1 MSWHKIYI
9 LFVFVNSFVRRKN
22 LDCHHPDL
30 WSPLAQPSI
39 FRESEGWRQCY
50 FYRHSHHLEELSL
63 PDVWKLLSVT
73 LWASYRFQ
81 LSEWMFSKAVKFL
94 LTDTSFTLS
103 VPPSIPDS
111 WLLSH
116 VTKIQWPLARAEHCA
131 GQVYHLE
138 HLPKHEH
145 SPCLPLPA
153 PSPLQERGFLWGERL
168 SRNNYFGL

>member
-30 WSPLAQPSI
+30 WSPLAQHSI
-39 FRESEGWRQCY
+39 FRESEQWRQCY
-50 FYRHSHHLEELSL
+50 FYRHSHHLEFLS
-63 PDVWKLLSVT
+63 SVT

-81 LSEWMFSKAVKFL
+81 LLQCMWFKAVKFL

-116 VTKIQWPLARAEHCA
+116 VTKIQWPLALARAEHCA